1 MRVGGGERWVERRRG
16 GGGSAPRA
24 ALLLAL
30 CVLAL
35 LAGCASTTTRKLPPK
50 PLPDAQQVFHGQVIG
65 VSDIKTLDPAL
76 AQDAY
81 SEAQVQLIFPGLVT
95 LDSALNVVPW
105 AATALPTITNGGITN
120 QGKTYTFHLR
130 KGMRWS
136 DGTPITANDFAY
148 AINRAED
155 PCLASPIAYYLY
167 VLVNAQDFNLG
178 DQCADPTHDT
188 LSGSIPSLIGPG
200 QAIVV
205 VDPLT
210 LQLNLSRPASYFLD
224 ALSYSTSYAVPK
236 QLIVSGDGSINT
248 DWASKL
254 ASQPGGFGGNLYNV
268 TSWTHGKQLVLDRNP
283 LFWGT
288 KPKLREINLAI
299 YQDSTKAYSAYLA
312 GQDTMGVAP
321 LTALPGAR
329 KRPGFHEFGA
339 LQTDY
344 LVANWSMAPFDDLRV
359 RQAFAI
365 ALDKAKLAATDNGA
379 ATATNH
385 IVPQGMPGYNPKLV
399 GPDGTTS
406 LTGDV
411 TTARTLAQSY
421 AGAKCNGS
429 FARCPA
435 VTLTIVK
442 GSQPILDEAN
452 AMLKMWQKA
461 FPKWPISINA
471 VDFDTLNN
479 RLGSRFVQF
488 WYLAWIADYPDPQD
502 ALSLQFLPEN
512 SYNGIGDDTAADSLM
527 RAADANPDLV
537 GRLAQYEQAEQS
549 LVSQVA
555 WIPLDQANGWYET
568 RPNVINLAVNADGM
582 VPLPVWQTVFL
593 ATV

>member
-1 MRVGGGERWVERRRG
+1 MRMGGGERGRAGRLGVARG
-16 GGGSAPRA
+16 

-30 CVLAL
+30 CVVAL
-35 LAGCASTTTRKLPPK
+35 LAGCASSTVKKQPPT

-65 VSDIKTLDPAL
+65 VADIKTLDPAL

-105 AATALPTITNGGITN
+105 AATTLPTIANGGISN
-120 QGKTYTFHLR
+120 QGKTYTFHLN

-136 DGTPITANDFAY
+136 DGTPITASDFAY

-155 PCLASPIAYYLY
+155 PCLASPVAYYLY
-167 VLVNAQDFNLG
+167 VLVNAQDYNLA

-205 VDPLT
+205 LDPLT

-236 QLIVSGDGSINT
+236 QLIVNGDGSINS

-254 ASQPGGFGGNLYNV
+254 ASHTGGFGGNLYNV
-268 TSWTHGKQLVLDRNP
+268 TSWTHGKQLILDRNP
-283 LFWGT
+283 TFWGA
-288 KPKLREINLAI
+288 KPKLREISLTI
-299 YQDSTKAYSAYLA
+299 YQDGVTAYSEYLA
-312 GQDTMGVAP
+312 GVDSMGVAP

-344 LVANWSMAPFDDLRV
+344 LASNWSIAPFDDLRV

-365 ALDKAKLAATDNGA
+365 ALDKTKLAATDNGA
-379 ATATNH
+379 ALATNH

-399 GPDGTTS
+399 GPDGTVS
-406 LTGDV
+406 LTGDA
-411 TTARTLAQSY
+411 TTARTLAQAY
-421 AGAKCNGS
+421 ATAKCNGS
-429 FARCPA
+429 FAHCPT

-452 AMLKMWQKA
+452 AMLKTWQKA

-479 RLGSRFVQF
+479 QLGSHVVQF

-512 SYNGIGDDTAADSLM
+512 SYDGIGDDPAADTLM

-537 GRLAQYEQAEQS
+537 GRLAQYQQAEQS

-555 WIPLDQANGWYET
+555 WIPLDQANGWYEA
-568 RPNVINLAVNADGM
+568 RPNVINLAVNADGV
-582 VPLPVWQTVFL
+582 VPLPVWQAVYL
-593 ATV
+593 AKV

>member
-1 MRVGGGERWVERRRG
+1 MRTHGGERGSVG
-16 GGGSAPRA
+16 GRSGRFGA
-24 ALLLAL
+24 AHIGMLLAL
-30 CVLAL
+30 CALAL
-35 LAGCASTTTRKLPPK
+35 LAGCASSTATKAPPT
-50 PLPDAQQVFHGQVIG
+50 PLPDAQQVFHGQIIG

-136 DGTPITANDFAY
+136 DGTPITAADFAY

-167 VLVNAQDFNLG
+167 VLVNAQDYNLG

-210 LQLNLSRPASYFLD
+210 LQLNLNRPASYFLD

-236 QLIVSGDGSINT
+236 QLIVNSDGTINT
-248 DWASKL
+248 DWTTKL
-254 ASQPGGFGGNLYNV
+254 ASHPGGFGGNLYNV
-268 TSWTHGKQLVLDRNP
+268 TNWTHGKQLVLDRNP
-283 LFWGT
+283 NFWGT
-288 KPKLREINLAI
+288 KPKLREISLNI
-299 YQDSTKAYSAYLA
+299 YHDGVGAYSNYLA
-312 GQDTMGVAP
+312 GVDSMGVAP
-321 LTALPGAR
+321 VTALPGAR

-339 LQTDY
+339 LQIDY
-344 LVANWSMAPFDDLRV
+344 LASNWSMAPFDDLRV

-365 ALDKAKLAATDNGA
+365 ALDKTKLAATDNGA

-385 IVPQGMPGYNPKLV
+385 IVPQGMPGYNPRLV

-411 TTARTLAQSY
+411 TTARTLAQAY
-421 AGAKCNGS
+421 ANEKCNGS
-429 FARCPA
+429 FAQCPA
-435 VTLTIVK
+435 VTLTIVQ
-442 GSQPILDEAN
+442 GSQSILDEAN
-452 AMLKMWQKA
+452 AMLKMWKKA

-479 RLGSRFVQF
+479 QLGSRFVQF
-488 WYLAWIADYPDPQD
+488 WFLAWIADYPDPQD

-512 SYNGIGDDTAADSLM
+512 SYDGIGDDTAADPLM

-537 GRLAQYEQAEQS
+537 GRLAQYQQAEQS

-568 RPNVINLAVNADGM
+568 RPNVMNLAVNADGM
-582 VPLPVWQTVFL
+582 VPLPVWQSVYL
-593 ATV
+593 AKM